1 MMGKGVQLKT
11 DVNPEDLAGA
21 VTNPMQESEVSKPA
35 IFAVAD
41 YSWNIA

>member
-21 VTNPMQESEVSKPA
+21 VTNPMQESEVETGDLRSCGL
-35 IFAVAD
+35 
-41 YSWNIA
+41 